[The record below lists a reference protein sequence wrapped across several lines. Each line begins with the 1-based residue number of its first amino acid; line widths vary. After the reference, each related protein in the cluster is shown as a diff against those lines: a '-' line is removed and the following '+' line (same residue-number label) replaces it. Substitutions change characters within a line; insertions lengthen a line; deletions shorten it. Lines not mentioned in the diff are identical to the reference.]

1 MATYQG
7 YTASNCV
14 PVTDVDAV
22 AELLEVYGV
31 EMFVDQ
37 SEWVRGQLRFAAD
50 ATFSAENPGADEQAT
65 TEGFFIALGDYLPE
79 DATLVVQSIGH
90 ERTRFPLNAYQYT
103 VTEDDV
109 EFVQLDPEGSL

>member
-1 MATYQG
+1 MTTYHG
-7 YTASNCV
+7 YTSSNRI
-14 PVTDVDAV
+14 PITDVDAV

-37 SEWVRGQLRFAAD
+37 VEWERGQLRFAGD

-65 TEGFFIALGDYLPE
+65 TEGFFIALSEYLPA

-90 ERTRFPLNAYQYT
+90 EGMRFPLNAYQYT
-103 VTEDDV
+103 VTQDDV
-109 EFVQLDPEGSL
+109 EFVQFDHGCGS